1 MMALSLLAE
10 YCLLRER
17 EREREY
23 IFDLRIGV
31 GLVGA
36 PFFGIVCEPM
46 DIWVHNLV
54 G

>member
-17 EREREY
+17 EC

-31 GLVGA
+31 GLVGL

-46 DIWVHNLV
+46 DVWVHNLV